1 MIRSFPYRYRVHIFL
16 FFLMMITYLDRVCI
30 SLLGVRI
37 KTSFHLSNEQ
47 FGWALGAF
55 ALSYAIFEIPAG
67 ILGDRI
73 GQRSSLIRIVLWWS
87 FFTAITGLT
96 TGLITLVFT
105 RFLFG
110 MGEAGAFPNST
121 GAISRWFPMAETSR
135 AVSFL
140 FVGVSAG
147 AGLAPLIIVP
157 LATHFGWRVPFFV
170 IALIGLLW
178 VLICYK
184 WFRNE
189 PAEMKGIDTNEIELI
204 ENNRRFISHRQAFPW
219 KTALGNRSI
228 RAMIIAFFCSQWGL
242 YFFIAWLPVFLQQG
256 SHFSENQ
263 MKYATSFLFLLGIIS
278 ALLTGWVSDL
288 LAKTRGLKFARRFM
302 GMFGL
307 CLVGIFIFCAAITQ
321 SNQLV
326 VVYLV
331 TAYFFLWPFSI
342 NAFSTCVDI
351 GRDNAGT
358 VAGIMNFSG
367 QVGAFIM
374 AIVFGKMVDI
384 HHNFNTPLFV
394 LSAVLCFGGIVW
406 LLVDPV
412 KKVESQVENVDLL
425 LI

>member
-1 MIRSFPYRYRVHIFL
+1 MIKSFPYRYRVHIFL
-16 FFLMMITYLDRVCI
+16 FFLMMITYMDRVCI

-37 KTSFHLSNEQ
+37 KASFHLSNEQ

-55 ALSYAIFEIPAG
+55 ALAYAIFEIPAG

-73 GQRSSLIRIVLWWS
+73 GQRSSFIRIVLWWS
-87 FFTAITGLT
+87 FFTAATGLT
-96 TGLITLVFT
+96 TGLITLILT

-121 GAISRWFPMAETSR
+121 GTVSRWFPKSETSR

-147 AGLAPLIIVP
+147 AGLAPLVIVP
-157 LATHFGWRVPFFV
+157 MATHFGWRVPFFV

-189 PAEMKGIDTNEIELI
+189 PAEMVGIGIDEIKLI
-204 ENNRRFISHRQAFPW
+204 ENNRRFISHRQTFPW
-219 KTALGNRSI
+219 KTAMGNRSV
-228 RAMIIAFFCSQWGL
+228 RAMIFAFFCSQWGL

-256 SHFSENQ
+256 RHFSENQ
-263 MKYATSFLFLLGIIS
+263 MKYATSSLFLLGIVS
-278 ALLTGWVSDL
+278 ALLTGRVSDL
-288 LAKTRGLKFARRFM
+288 LTKTKGLKFTRRFM
-302 GMFGL
+302 GMLGL
-307 CLVGIFIFCAAITQ
+307 CMVGIFIFFAAITQ
-321 SNQLV
+321 SSQLV
-326 VVYLV
+326 VGYLV
-331 TAYFFLWPFSI
+331 TAYFFQWPFSI

-358 VAGIMNFSG
+358 LAGIMNFSG
-367 QVGAFIM
+367 QVGAFLM
-374 AIVFGKMVDI
+374 AIVFGKIVDLT
-384 HHNFNTPLFV
+384 HNFNAPLFV

-412 KKVESQVENVDLL
+412 KKVERQVESIHLL
-425 LI
+425 PV